1 MEPTSVA
8 AITLASVIVFN
19 FAYAGCYQKIYK
31 PIKEYFQQRRDDRK
45 EVENRVKANIEN
57 YEKKK
62 ELETSI

>member
-1 MEPTSVA
+1 MEPTSIA
-8 AITLASVIVFN
+8 AITLSSVIVFN

-31 PIKEYFQQRRDDRK
+31 PIKEYLRGDDRK